1 MKYWTKQRWEN
12 NKKSQKK
19 KKNWNKS
26 QYEYLRQ
33 GDIMDVGE
41 ETGNRKD
48 GVAGVRVS
56 WR

>member
-12 NKKSQKK
+12 NKKSQ

-48 GVAGVRVS
+48 EVAGVRVS